1 VCCHAGFEC
10 SCAYVSVVCEK
21 KAPYANSPAKKI
33 PTRIVPTFF
42 FRKWM
47 GYSGTA
53 PHHPLCGMAGTLH
66 QSTVTFLLYLVCHSD
81 TLDIL

>member
-1 VCCHAGFEC
+1 VGCHAGFEC

-42 FRKWM
+42 
-47 GYSGTA
+47 SGSGWA
-53 PHHPLCGMAGTLH
+53 IVGLH
-66 QSTVTFLLYLVCHSD
+66 LTIHYVEWHITPINSNFSVIFGLSFGHT
-81 TLDIL
+81 